1 LGTVPDGTNKS
12 CVPCGIPDCAQC
24 SPLGEQLC
32 FNDITPPASLSFSF
46 YNQHL
51 NSWRRLCINRNTS
64 ACQIIV
70 NLCVLSLYNKESEA
84 CVMAI
89 QLAADQS
96 VKDIIPQLFYPEF
109 GADDYLSTT
118 SIITQFDGKFSHL
131 LIKAAQYS
139 LNGSFI
145 GLTDVMTDEILLCK
159 DRPSKSSASWSV
171 GIRYEIQCVLNS
183 SKLSNEGSQP
193 TFFDL
198 FLLDNNQY
206 LVPIPLLVVTA
217 SSANQDEG
225 NIDQWQFVRRF
236 LLYQSLTDTPMYMSS
251 LQMNVQLA
259 GNGHIQPP
267 YFMVT
272 YSPIAGSAVQSTFTV
287 QYESIGNNLN
297 IGLAVSIG
305 VFFLV

>member
-145 GLTDVMTDEILLCK
+145 GLTDVMTDEIL
-159 DRPSKSSASWSV
+159 
-171 GIRYEIQCVLNS
+171 VL
-183 SKLSNEGSQP
+183 
-193 TFFDL
+193 
-198 FLLDNNQY
+198 
-206 LVPIPLLVVTA
+206 
-217 SSANQDEG
+217 
-225 NIDQWQFVRRF
+225 R
-236 LLYQSLTDTPMYMSS
+236 
-251 LQMNVQLA
+251 LQ
-259 GNGHIQPP
+259 
-267 YFMVT
+267 
-272 YSPIAGSAVQSTFTV
+272 
-287 QYESIGNNLN
+287 
-297 IGLAVSIG
+297 
-305 VFFLV
+305 